1 MRRETTYA
9 RQSYDPLD
17 RPASGWLDMDN
28 ALTTSADVSPKSRG
42 VALLLC
48 SVLGIFGAHR
58 FYTGK
63 HATGVLMVGTLGGL
77 GLWWLYDL
85 ILLAAGS
92 FRDDAERR
100 VLRWWEPNLLQEDS
114 FGAGPNIGRLL
125 DEIDALR
132 SEMGDLDERV
142 DFMERILAQVREQAA
157 IPPSVGT

>member
-1 MRRETTYA
+1 
-9 RQSYDPLD
+9 
-17 RPASGWLDMDN
+17 MDTG
-28 ALTTSADVSPKSRG
+28 LTSSTEISPRSRG

-48 SVLGIFGAHR
+48 GVLGVFGAHR

-63 HATGVLMVGTLGGL
+63 HATGVLMAGTLGGL

-100 VLRWWEPNLLQEDS
+100 VLRWWEPNPLMETGLGGVVNMD
-114 FGAGPNIGRLL
+114 RLL

-132 SEMGDLDERV
+132 SEVGDLDERV
-142 DFMERILAQVREQAA
+142 DFMERVLARVREQDAL
-157 IPPSVGT
+157 PPSVGP

>member
-1 MRRETTYA
+1 
-9 RQSYDPLD
+9 
-17 RPASGWLDMDN
+17 MDN

-48 SVLGIFGAHR
+48 SVLGVFGAHR

-63 HATGVLMVGTLGGL
+63 HVTGVLMAGTLGGL

-100 VLRWWEPNLLQEDS
+100 VLRWWEPNPLQENG
-114 FGAGPNIGRLL
+114 FAAGPNIGRLL

-157 IPPSVGT
+157 LPPSVGT

>member
-1 MRRETTYA
+1 MEN
-9 RQSYDPLD
+9 D
-17 RPASGWLDMDN
+17 
-28 ALTTSADVSPKSRG
+28 LTTSADISPKSRG

-100 VLRWWEPNLLQEDS
+100 VLRWWEPNPLQEDG
-114 FGAGPNIGRLL
+114 FAVGPNIGRLL

-132 SEMGDLDERV
+132 SDIGELDERV
-142 DFMERILAQVREQAA
+142 DFMERILARVREHDAL
-157 IPPSVGT
+157 PPSVGT